1 MLILL
6 FLSESAFGQSASN
19 CKYHVVSSIDTVQS
33 LFSRYGLSV
42 NILRQANPSIA
53 SLQLNPPVLPV
64 GSSICIPLANMFA
77 TTRQITNINTNQNSF
92 YTGCQ
97 SYYTSQNGETLTT
110 IAQRYNVDI
119 NQLRAANPSY
129 YDYLAPGTTV
139 CFPGSN
145 FNYYNYYYTS
155 NQGIYYSGCTNTYT
169 IRNGDTFNNIAAA
182 YGTTAAAI
190 QAANPAFNPYN
201 LQPGTNICIPSASY
215 NFNNNYNYNYNQYP
229 IQNNFG
235 CRQYHIARAG
245 DTYSAISQLYGV
257 TVDALIG
264 ANPGIQ
270 YNNIQ
275 IGQPICIP
283 TIYSS
288 YYPAN
293 YNTNP
298 VYPVNPV
305 NPINPVVPINPTYTN
320 CRFSY
325 TIRAGD
331 TLYNLALQFGS
342 SVQAIQTANGISDP
356 YTLQIGRVICIP

>member
-1 MLILL
+1 MNFEKCYFILVL
-6 FLSESAFGQSASN
+6 FFLNNSVFGQSTSN
-19 CKYHVVSSIDTVQS
+19 CKYHLVSSTDTVQS
-33 LFSRYGLSV
+33 LFSRYGLSLS
-42 NILRQANPSIA
+42 ILQQANPMIT
-53 SLQLNPPVLPV
+53 SLQFNPPILPV
-64 GSSICIPLANMFA
+64 GSSICIPLANLFA

-97 SYYTSQNGETLTT
+97 SYYTSQYGETLTV

-155 NQGIYYSGCTNTYT
+155 NQGMYYSGCTNSYT
-169 IRNGDTFNNIAAA
+169 IRYGDTYNTIAAA

-201 LQPGTNICIPSASY
+201 LQPGTNICIPSATY
-215 NFNNNYNYNYNQYP
+215 NYNNNYNYNYNQYP

-235 CRQYHIARAG
+235 CRQYHTARAG
-245 DTYSAISQLYGV
+245 DTYATISQLYGV

-283 TIYSS
+283 TMYSS
-288 YYPAN
+288 YYPSN
-293 YNTNP
+293 YNTYTTP
-298 VYPVNPV
+298 VYPVYPS
-305 NPINPVVPINPTYTN
+305 YTN
-320 CRFSY
+320 CRFTY

-331 TLYNLALQFGS
+331 TLYNLALQYGS
-342 SVQAIQTANGISDP
+342 SVQAIQTANGIVDP